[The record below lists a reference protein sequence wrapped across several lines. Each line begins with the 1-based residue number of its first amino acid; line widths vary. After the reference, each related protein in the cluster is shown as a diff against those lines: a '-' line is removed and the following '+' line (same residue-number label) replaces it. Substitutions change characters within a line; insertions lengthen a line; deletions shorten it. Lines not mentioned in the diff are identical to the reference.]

1 MSATRSESAAASNYD
16 REVGEILVHNMGDLD
31 DRSTSSNA
39 PEMVAADMDGGLETV
54 SVKLAEAFYKR
65 YGSTLHG
72 MTKRGQLSQ
81 FYIDTYESW
90 CPEELRGQPR
100 HFKQV
105 LYALVNDGKVVRVVG
120 GGRFLRWAYASTR
133 RRHDDRRSDRRH
145 DDRRDSRRSDD
156 RRSDR
161 RDEDGF
167 QRAGR
172 RGRRDNSSHRFN
184 DRRGNSYRSDNRRH
198 ISDELVDRIAA
209 RLAERDDRR

>member
-1 MSATRSESAAASNYD
+1 MSATRSESAAASNYS
-16 REVGEILVHNMGDLD
+16 REDGEIQVHNMGDLD

-81 FYIDTYESW
+81 FYVDTYESW

-105 LYALVNDGKVVRVVG
+105 L
-120 GGRFLRWAYASTR
+120 
-133 RRHDDRRSDRRH
+133 
-145 DDRRDSRRSDD
+145 
-156 RRSDR
+156 
-161 RDEDGF
+161 
-167 QRAGR
+167 
-172 RGRRDNSSHRFN
+172 
-184 DRRGNSYRSDNRRH
+184 
-198 ISDELVDRIAA
+198 
-209 RLAERDDRR
+209 

>member
-16 REVGEILVHNMGDLD
+16 REVGEILNMGDLD
-31 DRSTSSNA
+31 ERSTSSNA